1 MKEQANSPLELY
13 EKAYRLQYDENRVPE
28 ACRLYKLII
37 DEFPDSNEC
46 GYAVIQLEKIIAG
59 TVSERINV
67 TSRWNTI
74 FAVVA
79 IVVSIASLVGVILF
93 GSIYTKAVDT
103 RLSSL
108 SLVSQA
114 LAKLQAGKDKE
125 ALEIL
130 ENAKSIAKNKD
141 MTPYLLSADIFLKRQ
156 QFSRA
161 MSEFDT
167 LKKLSGAEAL
177 ASQEI
182 ARAKAEQENSAKRAA
197 VAEKEQAETEQ
208 LPKTEEEPAKE
219 KPEPPVREIKAK
231 PKKEPPPAP
240 RPQKQRKAPPP
251 THQDSVSFF

>member
-13 EKAYRLQYDENRVPE
+13 EKAYRLQYDENRIPE

-59 TVSERINV
+59 TMSERINV

-74 FAVVA
+74 LAVIA
-79 IVVSIASLVGVILF
+79 IVVSMAALVGVLLA
-93 GSIYTKAVDT
+93 GSIYTNSANA
-103 RLSSL
+103 RISSL

-114 LAKLQAGKDKE
+114 LAKLQVGKDKE

-130 ENAKSIAKNKD
+130 DNAKSIAKNKD
-141 MTPYLLSADIFLKRQ
+141 MTPYLLSADIFLMRQ
-156 QFSRA
+156 QYSKA

-167 LKKLSGAEAL
+167 LKKLSGAESL
-177 ASQEI
+177 AVQEM
-182 ARAKAEQENSAKRAA
+182 ARAKAEESSAKKAA
-197 VAEKEQAETEQ
+197 VVEKQPAETE
-208 LPKTEEEPAKE
+208 LPKTEPEPAKE

-231 PKKEPPPAP
+231 SKKEAPASS
-240 RPQKQRKAPPP
+240 RLQKQRKAP
-251 THQDSVSFF
+251 TTAHQDSVSFF

>member
-13 EKAYRLQYDENRVPE
+13 EKAYRLQYDENKIPE

-59 TVSERINV
+59 TMSERINV

-74 FAVVA
+74 LAVVA
-79 IVVSIASLVGVILF
+79 IIVSILTLAGVLLA
-93 GSIYTKAVDT
+93 GSFFTKTANA
-103 RLSSL
+103 RISSL

-114 LAKLQAGKDKE
+114 LAKLQVGKDKE

-130 ENAKSIAKNKD
+130 GNAKSIAKNKD
-141 MTPYLLSADIFLKRQ
+141 MTPYLLSADIFLMQ
-156 QFSRA
+156 QQYSKA

-177 ASQEI
+177 AAQEI
-182 ARAKAEQENSAKRAA
+182 ARAKSEEENSAKKAA
-197 VAEKEQAETEQ
+197 VAEKPPAETE
-208 LPKTEEEPAKE
+208 LPKTEPEPAKE
-219 KPEPPVREIKAK
+219 KPEPQVKEIKTK
-231 PKKEPPPAP
+231 PKKEAPLAP
-240 RPQKQRKAPPP
+240 RPQKQRKAPASSHP
-251 THQDSVSFF
+251 DSVSFF